1 MTATEINYQASP
13 EQQQYAIVDVDAIA
27 YLYFIPEALGT
38 RLGHAFVRAYEAG
51 RDWQGGSADQGHRD
65 PHLGGKGLLEL
76 FRPLLIDGSTTR
88 LVPDNVI
95 AQDGAP
101 YSDSGG
107 VFPSGH
113 TNTGFIDRV
122 LLAEMLPKRLTCSA
136 PF

>member
-1 MTATEINYQASP
+1 MPSSELTKQGEIGKAAALIKATEIRTSAAKVYLNYS
-13 EQQQYAIVDVDAIA
+13 
-27 YLYFIPEALGT
+27 
-38 RLGHAFVRAYEAG
+38 
-51 RDWQGGSADQGHRD
+51 
-65 PHLGGKGLLEL
+65 
-76 FRPLLIDGSTTR
+76 RPLLIDGSTTR